1 MLNNWIKKNIK
12 KKKQEITKNLPLISQ
27 SSINILKMIQ
37 SSATGMSL
45 DEISLKANVNVSE
58 VSTILLDLELNG
70 LIKAM
75 PGQIYIR
82 NI

>member
-1 MLNNWIKKNIK
+1 M
-12 KKKQEITKNLPLISQ
+12 PLISQ

-37 SSATGMSL
+37 SSTVGMSL
-45 DEISLKANVNVSE
+45 DEISLKSNVNVSD

-70 LIKAM
+70 LIKTM

-82 NI
+82 C